1 MHKTSRCTV
10 EVGNEKNRTNPHLN
24 RGKSKHQVIPYRQ
37 PMELVDKENV
47 QPEHENVSPSV

>member
-1 MHKTSRCTV
+1 MHKTSHCTV

-24 RGKSKHQVIPYRQ
+24 RGKSKHQIIPCRQ